1 MMCPALILIFMYIMF
16 VILLWHLTILDEKY
30 KDAKN
35 HIKYLQDKN
44 IKLTHK
50 IMSFN
55 SNSSSNNNDNISQ

>member
-55 SNSSSNNNDNISQ
+55 SNSSNNNDNISQ